1 MKHIFMLICFLF
13 SQFLGLAQ
21 ATDVSLLYKNAVG
34 ATVTI
39 VTADENGQETGF
51 GSGFFIAKDLIATN
65 FHVIEYAHQAIAI
78 IPDSDVPP
86 IEIKGW
92 MQVDS
97 SNDLAILKANYN
109 MDNPLKLAPES
120 VEIGDAVYAIGTP
133 LGLPATISN
142 GIVSSFREVG
152 EGVLYLQITAP
163 ISEGSSGGPL
173 LNKNGDVIGISTL
186 TLSEGQNLNFGV
198 SSAYLKVMM
207 RNLAFHKP
215 LPPLGRN
222 TAPPNEKAD
231 EEGTTNDKET
241 GDSKSRYKP
250 PIVQEIPHVEEYKF
264 KVLQKVKDLGR
275 YIAII
280 GSKKSSSDKISQA
293 IELANGLF
301 VPDAQIEVSSKSG
314 AKNYY
319 EVSDYLKRLRSLK
332 YDDVSV
338 EWTNIY
344 YVSELRNAPDGNYYG
359 IVSFEQIFKGYRE
372 GRLVY
377 EDITRKNVEV
387 LVRRLVK
394 GGNTVIWDILL
405 SDIGVKETR

>member
-1 MKHIFMLICFLF
+1 MKYLFILTCALF

-21 ATDVSLLYKNAVG
+21 TTDVSLLYKNAVG

-65 FHVIEYAHQAIAI
+65 FHVIEDAHQAIAI

-92 MQVDS
+92 MQVDP

-109 MDNPLKLAPES
+109 MDSPLKLAPED
-120 VEIGDAVYAIGTP
+120 VKIGDAVYAIGTP
-133 LGLPATISN
+133 QGLPATISN
-142 GIVSSFREVG
+142 GIVSSFRNVG
-152 EGVLYLQITAP
+152 EDVLYLQITAP

-173 LNKNGDVIGISTL
+173 LNKNGEVIGISTM
-186 TLSEGQNLNFGV
+186 TFTEGQNLNFGV
-198 SSAYLKVMM
+198 SSAYLSVMM
-207 RNLAFHKP
+207 QKIAFFSP
-215 LPPLGRN
+215 LPPPKVPSN
-222 TAPPNEKAD
+222 SAPAEPKGGAVEQPEITVPKRATSPVPFPN
-231 EEGTTNDKET
+231 
-241 GDSKSRYKP
+241 
-250 PIVQEIPHVEEYKF
+250 VEEYKF
-264 KVLQKVKDLGR
+264 KVLQKVKDLGN

-280 GSKKSSSDKISQA
+280 GSKKSSSDRVSQA

-314 AKNYY
+314 TKTNYG
-319 EVSDYLKRLRSLK
+319 VRGYLGRLRNLK
-332 YDDVSV
+332 YDDVSI

-344 YVSELRNAPDGNYYG
+344 YVSELRKAMDGNYYG
-359 IVSFEQIFKGYRE
+359 IVSFEQVFKGYRE
-372 GRLVY
+372 GRIVY
-377 EDITRKNVEV
+377 EDRTRKNVEV
-387 LVRRLVK
+387 LVRQLIK
-394 GGNTVIWDILL
+394 GENTVIWDILL